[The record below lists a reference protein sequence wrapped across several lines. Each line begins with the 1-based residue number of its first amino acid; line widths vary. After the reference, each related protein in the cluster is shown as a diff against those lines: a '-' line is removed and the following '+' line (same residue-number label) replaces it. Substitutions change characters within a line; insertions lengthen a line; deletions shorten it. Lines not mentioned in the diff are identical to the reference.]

1 MLALLLL
8 GVWGALAQPYDTEA
22 WSVLAAKWL
31 VPFAL
36 FHIAGPL
43 FQDEASLR
51 KLEAFLL
58 AVLIYLTVISVLF
71 LFGLKSFIFPR
82 YVLDESLGIH
92 VNRARGPFLQAVA
105 NGVSLNILA
114 LIAVHSFERRRLHG
128 LLAVVLFFTVHLA
141 ILATKTRAV
150 WLSAAMSVGMLL
162 FFGHRTLRRVALALC
177 AVAGVAGCLAFL
189 YQADSADLSQRL
201 QDRSPVEFRMQM
213 YQAGWQMFLEKPL
226 AGWGT
231 EANIQP
237 EIAKRIE
244 DAHPERYIFHNTYLE
259 LAVEHGIVGLGLY
272 GWLVICLFR
281 LRPPRSN
288 QPDWQF
294 LGDRFRAIWL
304 IVLVVYFVNASVV
317 VMNYQFLN
325 GVVFAI
331 AGILSMQS
339 RSSATSSA
347 LECEVA

>member
-1 MLALLLL
+1 
-8 GVWGALAQPYDTEA
+8 
-22 WSVLAAKWL
+22 
-31 VPFAL
+31 
-36 FHIAGPL
+36 
-43 FQDEASLR
+43 
-51 KLEAFLL
+51 
-58 AVLIYLTVISVLF
+58 
-71 LFGLKSFIFPR
+71 
-82 YVLDESLGIH
+82 
-92 VNRARGPFLQAVA
+92 
-105 NGVSLNILA
+105 
-114 LIAVHSFERRRLHG
+114 
-128 LLAVVLFFTVHLA
+128 
-141 ILATKTRAV
+141 
-150 WLSAAMSVGMLL
+150 
-162 FFGHRTLRRVALALC
+162 
-177 AVAGVAGCLAFL
+177 
-189 YQADSADLSQRL
+189 
-201 QDRSPVEFRMQM
+201 MQM